1 MRLDERPRQNT
12 DTAARRIDGL
22 FYVVDPSTHELH
34 SFNEVGSFIWE
45 LLDGTKTVA
54 TIVDAVVSSYEVD
67 RLRAERGVTVFL
79 DQLQAKNLVEV

>member
-12 DTAARRIDGL
+12 DTAARRIGGL
-22 FYVVDPSTHELH
+22 FYVVDPSTSELH

-45 LLDGTKTVA
+45 LLDGTKTVSG
-54 TIVDAVVSSYEVD
+54 IVDAVVSSYEVD
-67 RLRAERGVTVFL
+67 RPRAERGVAVFL